1 MDKMMSCKEAAD
13 MWNFTERWV
22 SIMCKEGK
30 IPGAVKQGH
39 RWMLPLDS
47 KRPVDNRVK
56 SGAYRKEGT
65 PASLPPALGVTD
77 YKKACTEYF
86 YVDKT
91 YVIKEFLDN
100 PVYED
105 LQAVIGQTN
114 YGPWVD
120 YALHTDILPANRL
133 SFRLGNDN

>member
-1 MDKMMSCKEAAD
+1 MSTAD
-13 MWNFTERWV
+13 Q
-22 SIMCKEGK
+22 S
-30 IPGAVKQGH
+30 
-39 RWMLPLDS
+39 MLSESALA
-47 KRPVDNRVK
+47 K
-56 SGAYRKEGT
+56 A
-65 PASLPPALGVTD
+65 ASLFQAFFNYYSEGSLALH
-77 YKKACTEYF
+77 
-86 YVDKT
+86 
-91 YVIKEFLDN
+91 IKEFLDN